1 MTTTLDDLYADLWA
15 CQASHTRTEH
25 HGAGELTLHDER
37 PVRASGC
44 ILPDGTTTD
53 AECLVSG
60 LVGDLDGQPVWTRR
74 LAGTPLRRRGRLA
87 IEPGVALRFVD
98 EPSAD
103 VSADDA
109 LSRLDVPNL
118 ERDLNASE
126 RIRAMVRSDLFATL
140 LYGALCN
147 TTWRHVGTDV
157 DWSCSWRL
165 SGDIV
170 AMLRAEGSYMDW
182 YCSGGEDFVDE
193 QVLAEIRGLG
203 WELMA
208 PGPTVE

>member
-1 MTTTLDDLYADLWA
+1 MA
-15 CQASHTRTEH
+15 R
-25 HGAGELTLHDER
+25 
-37 PVRASGC
+37 GC

-53 AECLVSG
+53 AECLLSG
-60 LVGDLDGQPVWTRR
+60 LVGELDGQRVWTRR
-74 LAGTPLRRRGRLA
+74 LAGTLLRRRGHLA

-103 VSADDA
+103 ISADDA
-109 LSRLDVPNL
+109 PSSLQVPNL

-126 RIRAMVRSDLFATL
+126 RIRVMVRSDLFAML

-147 TTWRHVGTDV
+147 TTWRHVGTEV
-157 DWSCSWRL
+157 EWSCSWRL

-170 AMLRAEGSYMDW
+170 STLRAEGNYMDW

-203 WELMA
+203 WELVA
-208 PGPTVE
+208 PGSSAE